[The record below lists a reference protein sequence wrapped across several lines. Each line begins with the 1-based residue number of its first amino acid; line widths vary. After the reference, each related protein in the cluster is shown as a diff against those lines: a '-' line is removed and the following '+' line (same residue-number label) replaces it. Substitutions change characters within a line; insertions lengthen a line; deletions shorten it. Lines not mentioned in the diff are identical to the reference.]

1 MKDSLSRMHNGGEN
15 LRDGAHHVE
24 SGISSVQLCWI
35 EVRSDLDTDAD
46 ELPLIN
52 QFQINRMLPKRR
64 NQHIAGRRCITDLI
78 RKRGLN
84 PSLGKLNLTS
94 DGLRFTSED
103 DTEFAVSIAH
113 SETLAVAALFDGGKR
128 IGIDCEP
135 LNRDIS
141 DGALQE
147 FCTPEE
153 IQVLL
158 NESHLMRL
166 HYWMVKEAVGKATGE
181 GMAASRR
188 IRVAS
193 NEATLDLIQYSIRS
207 IPEPIMNH
215 QVVIATLHS
224 DSP

>member
-1 MKDSLSRMHNGGEN
+1 M
-15 LRDGAHHVE
+15 RDGPQHIE
-24 SGISSVQLCWI
+24 SGMSSVELSWMQVMS
-35 EVRSDLDTDAD
+35 ESDTDTD

-52 QFQINRMLPKRR
+52 HSQISRMLPHRR

-78 RKRGLN
+78 QRRGLN

-94 DGLRFTSED
+94 DGLRFTCGV

-153 IQVLL
+153 IQFLL
-158 NESHLMRL
+158 NESHSMRL
-166 HYWMVKEAVGKATGE
+166 HHWMVKEAVGKATGE

-193 NEATLDLIQYSIRS
+193 NEATLDLIQYGIRV